1 MTGSQ
6 TLGHR
11 SIRFGVAAHAVA
23 DARQWLAL
31 ARRVEDLGYS
41 TLLLPDHTNPQ
52 LAPIPALVAAAT
64 VTTTLRV
71 GTQVLCNDLRNPVV
85 TAKEVATLDL
95 LSEGRADWGM
105 GAGWLPSDYE
115 GAGVAFDPPGVR
127 LARLRESVSLMKA
140 LFSGEP
146 VDHEGRY
153 YRAGGLVGSPSPV
166 QRPHPPLLVG
176 GAQRQML
183 TWAGSVADIV
193 SISPSWEARRFG
205 DIPPAVSVEEGM
217 DRQVGWIRDGAVAA
231 GRPPSEV
238 ELSLT
243 ALPVT
248 VTSRPVTDEDLARA
262 GAPHGLDAV
271 GAARAPYVLVGSVEQ
286 MAETILARHQ
296 RWGVAN
302 WVVPVE
308 VAEVFAPVLRRIL
321 G

>member
-1 MTGSQ
+1 
-6 TLGHR
+6 
-11 SIRFGVAAHAVA
+11 
-23 DARQWLAL
+23 
-31 ARRVEDLGYS
+31 
-41 TLLLPDHTNPQ
+41 
-52 LAPIPALVAAAT
+52 
-64 VTTTLRV
+64 
-71 GTQVLCNDLRNPVV
+71 
-85 TAKEVATLDL
+85 
-95 LSEGRADWGM
+95 
-105 GAGWLPSDYE
+105 
-115 GAGVAFDPPGVR
+115 
-127 LARLRESVSLMKA
+127 
-140 LFSGEP
+140 
-146 VDHEGRY
+146 
-153 YRAGGLVGSPSPV
+153 
-166 QRPHPPLLVG
+166 
-176 GAQRQML
+176 
-183 TWAGSVADIV
+183 
-193 SISPSWEARRFG
+193 
-205 DIPPAVSVEEGM
+205 M